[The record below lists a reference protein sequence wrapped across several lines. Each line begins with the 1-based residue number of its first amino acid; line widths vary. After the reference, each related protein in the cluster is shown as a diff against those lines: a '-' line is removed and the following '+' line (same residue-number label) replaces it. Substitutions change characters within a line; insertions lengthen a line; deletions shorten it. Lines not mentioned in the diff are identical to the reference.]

1 MAKNKKVII
10 SCAVTGAIHTPSMSE
25 YLPVTA
31 GEVIEHSLA
40 AHEAGAAVLHL
51 HARDEIDGHPTQD
64 PEEFQKFLPTIQS
77 SCDAVINITTGGG
90 PQMTVED
97 RMRPAMHFKP
107 ELASLNMGSM
117 NFGLFPMLKKHNQL
131 KFPWEK
137 EMLERSKHSLFKN
150 TFEDIENIM
159 TLGYENGTRFE
170 FECYDVGHLYNLHH
184 FHREGMLKGPYFIQ
198 FVMGIMGGI
207 GADADNLLHLKKT
220 ADKLFGDVGYEWSV
234 VGAGATQM
242 KMNATGAALGSHVRV
257 GLEDSLW
264 DGPGNLAKTN
274 ADQVKRVRDILEGL
288 SLEVAT
294 PYEAREMLG
303 LKGKDKTNIK

>member
-31 GEVIEHSLA
+31 DEVIEHSLA
-40 AHEAGAAVLHL
+40 AHQAGAAVLHL

-97 RMRPAMHFKP
+97 SMRPAMHFKP

-150 TFEDIENIM
+150 TFED
-159 TLGYENGTRFE
+159 
-170 FECYDVGHLYNLHH
+170 
-184 FHREGMLKGPYFIQ
+184 
-198 FVMGIMGGI
+198 
-207 GADADNLLHLKKT
+207 NLLKCGKFIPGTDIKILSTFKLKKMKPKNIIILAWNFST
-220 ADKLFGDVGYEWSV
+220 EIKQKL
-234 VGAGATQM
+234 
-242 KMNATGAALGSHVRV
+242 K
-257 GLEDSLW
+257 
-264 DGPGNLAKTN
+264 NLKIKN
-274 ADQVKRVRDILEGL
+274 INLIIPLPKPIIVKI
-288 SLEVAT
+288 
-294 PYEAREMLG
+294 
-303 LKGKDKTNIK
+303 